1 MNKLLENKLIRL
13 RATEPEDLEHL
24 YKWENDTSLWEQG
37 NANAPYSRFSLK
49 QYLVESKQDLFAD
62 KQMRLMVVLKRSEV
76 VIGMVDLYDFD
87 PLHRRAGVGILIDED
102 YRKQGYALQVLKLLE
117 TYAFSFISL
126 HQLYAFVPMNND
138 ASMWLFRKAG
148 YYAAATLNHWLL
160 RGEKYEDVRVW
171 QKIQNFKP
179 PVY

>member
-126 HQLYAFVPMNND
+126 HQLYAFVPKKNK
-138 ASMWLFRKAG
+138 ASMQLFKKAG
-148 YYAAATLNHWLL
+148 YLPAATLHEWLS
-160 RGEKYEDVRVW
+160 RGERYEDVQVW
-171 QKIQNFKP
+171 QKIQQP
-179 PVY
+179 